1 MREENRAVA
10 NCSVAIIAEKPM
22 LAPYIDRM
30 RTRMS
35 KILDVPA
42 ENIGITATTNEK
54 VGDIGAGNAVA
65 AYATVLLV

>member
-1 MREENRAVA
+1 
-10 NCSVAIIAEKPM
+10 M